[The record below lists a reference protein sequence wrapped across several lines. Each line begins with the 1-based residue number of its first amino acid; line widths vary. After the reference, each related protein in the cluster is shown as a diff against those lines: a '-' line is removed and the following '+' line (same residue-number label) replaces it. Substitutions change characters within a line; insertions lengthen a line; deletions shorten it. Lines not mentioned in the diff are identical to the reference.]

1 MSAPHDRPTM
11 LEIVQA
17 VQQWWS
23 HAATQPASSRR
34 TFDIQV
40 AVNALDIVQ
49 RELLNF
55 ARQRSAHRSRLA
67 GLGHTDDRSLAN
79 AIRSGA
85 HDDNLEELAAV
96 LRESI
101 HDKVAVANP
110 RWLQSDPLPPH
121 QSAPQNA
128 AAPHSAAAPPTE

>member
-1 MSAPHDRPTM
+1 M
-11 LEIVQA
+11 LEIVQS

-23 HAATQPASSRR
+23 QAATQPASSRR

-49 RELLNF
+49 RELRDF
-55 ARQRSAHRSRLA
+55 TRQRSAHRSRLA
-67 GLGHTDDRSLAN
+67 SLGHGDDRSLAN
-79 AIRSGA
+79 AIRGGA
-85 HDDNLEELAAV
+85 HDDDLEALAAV

-110 RWLQSDPLPPH
+110 RWLQSDPLPNDP
-121 QSAPQNA
+121 AV
-128 AAPHSAAAPPTE
+128 PTTG

>member
-1 MSAPHDRPTM
+1 M

-23 HAATQPASSRR
+23 HVAKQPASSRR

-49 RELLNF
+49 RELLDF

-85 HDDNLEELAAV
+85 HDDNLEELAAM
-96 LRESI
+96 LHESI
-101 HDKVAVANP
+101 RDKVAVANP
-110 RWLQSDPLPPH
+110 RWLQSDPLPAD
-121 QSAPQNA
+121 QSASHNVPAPQRA
-128 AAPHSAAAPPTE
+128 AAPHNAATPPTE